1 MFVLYAYNNGG
12 WTEFCSFTD
21 KNDYAKQVS
30 SAVARKK
37 TAETEEMKNS
47 AIVMEDFVLG
57 KKYYAKQY
65 GKLVMRALRHFDEVG
80 LSNDIQASLEE
91 LLDEGCEK
99 FALVRP
105 NENPEDYT
113 EGGFTVRI

>member
-1 MFVLYAYNNGG
+1 MFVLYAYNNGK
-12 WTEFCSFTD
+12 WTEFCSFAD
-21 KNDYAKQVS
+21 KYDYAAQVS
-30 SAVARKK
+30 SAVAKKK
-37 TAETEEMKNS
+37 TATTDEMKNS
-47 AIVMEDFVLG
+47 AIVMESFVLG
-57 KKYYAKQY
+57 KQFYGKQY

-105 NENPEDYT
+105 SEKPEDYT
-113 EGGFTVRI
+113 EGGFEVRI